1 MSEASNF
8 LHGGGIAIK
17 FFSFN
22 CQHDPPRLAMLLTDG
37 VIHVN
42 ILLNQ
47 LCQCK
52 ILAGLKIRKDT
63 YIHIITYCISMAMV
77 GVKCCHGTSW
87 NDAQLY

>member
-63 YIHIITYCISMAMV
+63 YIHIIIYYILYLY
-77 GVKCCHGTSW
+77 GHGRCQMLPW
-87 NDAQLY
+87 YQLE